1 MQNELLKR
9 TISSLFLI
17 PIAIFFILIGSFFF
31 ASFLFIIFFVT
42 AFEWLNLN
50 KKLNLIKIL
59 GIFFLSFSF
68 YSVYLFRVDFG
79 FINFLLIILICVFT
93 DIGGYVFGKTFKG
106 PKLTKISPN
115 KTYAGV
121 VGSFLISSLSAI
133 IYLYYIHQNEFF
145 LNSFINENIKTI
157 NINFLSFSII
167 IIISL
172 ISQIGD
178 LIISYFKRKANVKD
192 TGKILPGH
200 GGLLDR
206 IDGMILVFPISY
218 LIFSIIMVQ

>member
-1 MQNELLKR
+1 MKNELLKR
-9 TISSLFLI
+9 IISSLLLF
-17 PIAIFFILIGSFFF
+17 PIAIFFILMGSFFF
-31 ASFLFIIFFVT
+31 ASFLFIIFLVT
-42 AFEWLNLN
+42 VYEWLNLN
-50 KKLNLIKIL
+50 KKLNITKIL
-59 GIFFLSFSF
+59 GIFFLSLSF
-68 YSVYLFRVDFG
+68 YSVYLFRVEFG
-79 FINFLLIILICVFT
+79 FINFLLIISICVFT
-93 DIGGYVFGKTFKG
+93 DIGGYIFGKAFKG
-106 PKLTKISPN
+106 PKLIKISPN
-115 KTYAGV
+115 KTYAGMI
-121 VGSFLISSLSAI
+121 GSFLISLLGAI

-145 LNSFINENIKTI
+145 MNSLINENFKTI